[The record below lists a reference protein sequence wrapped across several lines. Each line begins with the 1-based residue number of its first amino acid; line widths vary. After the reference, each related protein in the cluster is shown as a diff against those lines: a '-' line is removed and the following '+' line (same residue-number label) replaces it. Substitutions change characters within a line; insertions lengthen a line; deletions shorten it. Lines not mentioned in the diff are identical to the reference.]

1 MNGFSDV
8 RLAFHSQELNE
19 SQPVMFKAVQSNRV
33 CVPTG
38 MSRWALYRHR
48 WISRRALLE
57 LTDDQLRDIGIDFRQ
72 ARVEAMKSFWR
83 E

>member
-19 SQPVMFKAVQSNRV
+19 SQPVVFTAVQNNRV

-38 MSRWALYRHR
+38 MNRWALYRHR
-48 WISRRALLE
+48 WTSRRALLE